1 MSEAATHHC
10 TCPQTIAAEN
20 HKCKTEKWWQDPEY
34 RERSEMF
41 LKQNRTCVYCGKKA
55 TLVHHDKKSSYYSRE
70 EYFNPANFTACC
82 MRCHQEYRKGDH
94 VICPVCRQHYMKRDA
109 EKCQWC
115 VGIKEPGRKT
125 RRKTRRKPRHPCTHS
140 IGQQRCQRDGRLYVC
155 SRSPKTADGCDHFR
169 KREAVPS

>member
-10 TCPQTIAAEN
+10 TCPATIAAEN
-20 HKCKTEKWWQDPEY
+20 HKCKTEKWWQDSEY

-41 LKQNRTCVYCGKKA
+41 LKQNRTCAYCGKKA

-82 MRCHQEYRKGDH
+82 MRCHQEYRKGDR

-109 EKCQWC
+109 EKCRWC
-115 VGIKEPGRKT
+115 VGIKDPGRKT
-125 RRKTRRKPRHPCTHS
+125 RLKPRHPCTHS